1 MVIVSILGSV
11 VCFARPFEE
20 NNTYLLGRAYGRI
33 LLPLNGLSLKVLNK
47 EIFDQVPGPAV
58 LISNHQN
65 NFDAF
70 VIGTFVPKKTVSVG
84 KKIIRWFPFFG
95 QIYWLSG
102 NILID
107 RKRKKKALGAMKQA
121 GDRMKERGI
130 KVWIMPEGTRSKG
143 RGLLPFKK
151 GAFHLAKQTNLPV
164 IPVVL
169 SHYANRIDL
178 NSLKKTPIFAKV
190 CEPIDSTTFST
201 PDELKDYCHQL
212 FEKEL
217 VELDKLIDSKSINN
231 SKENVVGSDGTEGSS
246 L

>member
-1 MVIVSILGSV
+1 M
-11 VCFARPFEE
+11 
-20 NNTYLLGRAYGRI
+20 
-33 LLPLNGLSLKVLNK
+33 
-47 EIFDQVPGPAV
+47 
-58 LISNHQN
+58 
-65 NFDAF
+65 
-70 VIGTFVPKKTVSVG
+70 IGTFVPKKTVSVG

-121 GDRMKERGI
+121 GDKMMERGI

-178 NSLKKTPIFAKV
+178 NSFKKTPILAKV
-190 CEPIDSTTFST
+190 CPPIDSKEFDS
-201 PDELKDYCHQL
+201 PEALKNHCQAL

-217 VELDKLIDSKSINN
+217 VELDRLIDRESSALEDRSTEKSP
-231 SKENVVGSDGTEGSS
+231 S
-246 L
+246 